1 MEAAVTWLVL
11 WTVTA
16 FVVAPIAGWVVGFLG
31 AAIALDNNSEGG
43 ALIAM
48 IVGWL
53 LGGVFFV
60 FSLIQAIIQLV
71 SVIQLATAGAA

>member
-11 WTVTA
+11 WAVIA
-16 FVVAPIAGWVVGFLG
+16 FVVAPIAGWIVTFLG
-31 AAIALDNNSEGG
+31 AYVALNNNSEGG
-43 ALIAM
+43 AVIAM

-71 SVIQLATAGAA
+71 SVIQLATAG